1 MRNGEGEGGQE
12 LTCPLKF
19 SSVSAREQQKKEV
32 SPDAVH
38 MWSNISGVEGAE
50 RLTEKGDVEEEG

>member
-1 MRNGEGEGGQE
+1 MSLPENN
-12 LTCPLKF
+12 K
-19 SSVSAREQQKKEV
+19 KKEV